1 MTETT
6 DKRIPTSLMA
16 ALRPVTIVCGH
27 YGTGKTNLT
36 VNLALDLAAAG
47 HKVTVIDL
55 DIVNPYFRVS
65 EQRELLEGQGVRLIA
80 PVFAERGTSLDVPS
94 LTGAIA
100 PAIAD
105 AREGEYVLIDLGGD
119 DVGSAAMG
127 RFALTAAERDYAM
140 LLVINRH
147 RNLTQEPAEVV
158 ENLRE
163 IEAAS
168 RMHATALIDNA
179 HLKNLT
185 TPDALADP
193 EGFAPEVSRLTG
205 LPVVAKTYPLELL
218 RQDSLI
224 IGNTEEKSLLYPVH
238 LYVKNPWE

>member
-1 MTETT
+1 MTATT

-100 PAIAD
+100 PAID
-105 AREGEYVLIDLGGD
+105 DVREGEYVLIDLGGD

-127 RFALTAAERDYAM
+127 RFALT
-140 LLVINRH
+140 
-147 RNLTQEPAEVV
+147 
-158 ENLRE
+158 
-163 IEAAS
+163 
-168 RMHATALIDNA
+168 
-179 HLKNLT
+179 
-185 TPDALADP
+185 
-193 EGFAPEVSRLTG
+193 
-205 LPVVAKTYPLELL
+205 VA
-218 RQDSLI
+218 
-224 IGNTEEKSLLYPVH
+224 
-238 LYVKNPWE
+238 